1 MSKYVFLSTILLF
14 VSGCKSNISS
24 LILHPDDKNDSLV
37 IWSDIR
43 YDNETI
49 VPLKKIKE
57 KYQIKDG
64 KLYDKANIII
74 VSEITLQLRRSN
86 TNAEDVCIKNGKP
99 VNSYYEK
106 KHNNMDWRLINYDEL
121 GRLHGVFIVAD
132 YQTQFVRGNGYWK
145 NYYYQ
150 DYDNLND
157 ARFVLKEEGE
167 VKHNFKFGEWK
178 YYNKEGK
185 IDSIK
190 TYILKDSV
198 DVRFPHC
205 IFNKNEPCY

>member
-106 KHNNMDWRLINYDEL
+106 KHNNMDWRLIN
-121 GRLHGVFIVAD
+121 
-132 YQTQFVRGNGYWK
+132 
-145 NYYYQ
+145 
-150 DYDNLND
+150 
-157 ARFVLKEEGE
+157 
-167 VKHNFKFGEWK
+167 
-178 YYNKEGK
+178 
-185 IDSIK
+185 
-190 TYILKDSV
+190 
-198 DVRFPHC
+198 
-205 IFNKNEPCY
+205 